1 MYISIEDYVA
11 ESQTDEITTTTH
23 WVNESMEE
31 KYKYVPDDE
40 NMDTQQSITK
50 DK

>member
-11 ESQTDEITTTTH
+11 EYQTDGITTTTH

-31 KYKYVPDDE
+31 NYKYVPDDE
-40 NMDTQQSITK
+40 NMDTQQSIIK
-50 DK
+50 DN